1 MSWSKAPALLLGL
14 ALCLMLPACGFKPL
28 YGADSVAHNRTTSQ
42 EFAKI
47 QIAEIRDRI
56 GQQLRNM
63 LIDSLHPAGA
73 APDYRYK
80 LNINIR
86 EADVNLGLQENAT
99 STRGLVL
106 VTVQY
111 WLVDTQGQKTLLH
124 ETLRS
129 STSYNI
135 LVNQFS
141 SQLSAD
147 DARQTGLQ
155 QIADDMTEHLAIY
168 FHTNPT

>member
-28 YGADSVAHNRTTSQ
+28 YGADSVAHDRTTSQ

-47 QIAEIRDRI
+47 EIAVMRDRI

-63 LIDSLHPAGA
+63 LIDSLHPEGA

-80 LNINIR
+80 LNINVR
-86 EADVNLGLQENAT
+86 EVEFNLGLQENAT
-99 STRGLVL
+99 STRGLVI
-106 VTVQY
+106 VTAQY
-111 WLVDTQGQKTLLH
+111 WLVDTQAGKTLLH
-124 ETLRS
+124 ETLRT

-135 LVNQFS
+135 LISQFS
-141 SQLSAD
+141 SQLSAE
-147 DARQTGLQ
+147 DARQKGLQ
-155 QIADDMTEHLAIY
+155 QIADNMTERIALY